1 MRPKPLSRMRGAF
14 WTAAAL
20 YFLPDVTTLGLRDET
35 VALVARHR
43 LPAIYWHSSFVRIGG
58 LACYGPDQTDLLADQ
73 AGQNLAQRPGDGTAC
88 SGYESRSARSHSNAF
103 TALDEP
109 ARKCTA
115 CQRKSP
121 ASAQTPAT
129 DSLAALA
136 RRQALF
142 TADSSR
148 GVYATQLSGP

>member
-88 SGYESRSARSHSNAF
+88 SGYESRSARSHSKR
-103 TALDEP
+103 LHG
-109 ARKCTA
+109 
-115 CQRKSP
+115 
-121 ASAQTPAT
+121 
-129 DSLAALA
+129 A
-136 RRQALF
+136 RR
-142 TADSSR
+142 TRSKVHS
-148 GVYATQLSGP
+148 LSAKIARLCPDAGHRLPRRLGQEAGLVHGRLL